1 MEKLAS
7 WLHKINMI
15 FGFVAAAAIALMMI
29 STTADTISRYVFN
42 DPIAGVFELNEVLL
56 VIAVFLTV
64 AWTQESRGHT
74 RVVLIMRKFSMRN
87 AIKLDTLCWVLCF
100 IFLAV
105 MGWQSAREAL
115 RSYEINEFR
124 WGSVQMQIWWAKAL
138 VPLGCWLACLQLL
151 VDIWVNFRRLKGEL
165 PLDLPD
171 LREIGE

>member
-1 MEKLAS
+1 MENLERLLK
-7 WLHKINMI
+7 KINAA
-15 FGFVAAAAIALMMI
+15 FGFIAAAAIALMMI
-29 STTADTISRYVFN
+29 STTLDTTSRYAIN
-42 DPIAGVFELNEVLL
+42 APIAGVFELNEVLL

-64 AWTQESRGHT
+64 AWTQEYRAHT
-74 RVVLIMRKFSMRN
+74 RVVLIMRRFSMRN

-138 VPLGCWLACLQLL
+138 VPLGCWLACLQLV
-151 VDIWVNFRRLKGEL
+151 VDIWVNIRRLKGAL

-171 LREIGE
+171 LRQIGD

>member
-1 MEKLAS
+1 MEKFAS
-7 WLHKINMI
+7 WLHKISVI

-42 DPIAGVFELNEVLL
+42 NPIAGVFEFNEVLL
-56 VIAVFLTV
+56 VIAVFLIV
-64 AWTQESRGHT
+64 AWTQEARGHT
-74 RVVLIMRKFSMRN
+74 RVILIMRRFSLRN
-87 AIKLDTLCWVLCF
+87 AIKLDMVCWVLCF

-124 WGSVQMQIWWAKAL
+124 WGSVQMQIWWAKGL
-138 VPLGCWLACLQLL
+138 VPLGCWLGCLQLL
-151 VDIWVNFRRLKGEL
+151 VDIWTDVRRLKGEL

>member
-7 WLHKINMI
+7 WLHRINTA
-15 FGFVAAAAIALMMI
+15 FGFIAAAAIAMMMI
-29 STTADTISRYVFN
+29 STSLDTTFRYAFN
-42 DPIAGVFELNEVLL
+42 TPIAGVFELNEVLL

-64 AWTQESRGHT
+64 CWTQETRGHT
-74 RVVLIMRKFSMRN
+74 RVILIMRRFSIRN

-105 MGWQSAREAL
+105 MGWQAGREAL

-138 VPLGCWLACLQLL
+138 VPLGCWLGCLQLV
-151 VDIWVNFRRLKGEL
+151 VDIWVNFRRLNGAL

>member
-1 MEKLAS
+1 MEKLGS
-7 WLHKINMI
+7 WLHKINI
-15 FGFVAAAAIALMMI
+15 AFGFVAAAAIAMMMI
-29 STTADTISRYVFN
+29 STSLDTTFRYAFN
-42 DPIAGVFELNEVLL
+42 APIAGVFELNEVLL

-64 AWTQESRGHT
+64 CWTQETRGHT
-74 RVVLIMRKFSMRN
+74 RVILIMRKFSIRN
-87 AIKLDTLCWVLCF
+87 AIRLDTLCWVLCF

-138 VPLGCWLACLQLL
+138 VPLGCWLGCLQLV
-151 VDIWVNFRRLKGEL
+151 VDIWVNIRRLNGAL

>member
-7 WLHKINMI
+7 WLHKINLI
-15 FGFVAAAAIALMMI
+15 FGFIAGAAIAMMMI
-29 STTADTISRYVFN
+29 STTLDTTSRYAFN
-42 DPIAGVFELNEVLL
+42 YPIAGVFEFNEVLL

-64 AWTQESRGHT
+64 CWTQETRGHT
-74 RVVLIMRKFSMRN
+74 RVILIMRKFSMRN
-87 AIKLDTLCWVLCF
+87 AIKLDTVCWVLCF

-138 VPLGCWLACLQLL
+138 VPLGCWLGCLQLV
-151 VDIWVNFRRLKGEL
+151 VDIWTNFRRLKGKL

>member
-1 MEKLAS
+1 MEKLAG
-7 WLHKINMI
+7 WLHKINVT
-15 FGFVAAAAIALMMI
+15 FGFVAAAAIAMMMI
-29 STTADTISRYVFN
+29 STTVDVSSRYIFN
-42 DPIAGVFELNEVLL
+42 NPIAGVFELNEVLL

-64 AWTQESRGHT
+64 CWTQESRGHT
-74 RVVLIMRKFSMRN
+74 RVVLIMRRFSMRN

-105 MGWQSAREAL
+105 MGWQSGREAL

-151 VDIWVNFRRLKGEL
+151 VDIWVNFRRLKGAL
-165 PLDLPD
+165 PLDLPE
-171 LREIGE
+171 LRQIGE